1 MHLTLKPL
9 KIVLADDDPDDCIFF
24 KKALEDL
31 KLSTHLTI
39 VNDGEELMNHLSE
52 NSKNLPDILFL
63 DLSMPR
69 KNGLE
74 CLLEIM
80 KDKNL
85 VDISI
90 VILSTSNSKDTISR
104 VFGIGAN
111 VYIHKPGDFAQ
122 LKQVIH
128 HALPIA
134 SEKIFSQSPVKY
146 ILNA

>member
-1 MHLTLKPL
+1 MNSKPL
-9 KIVLADDDPDDCIFF
+9 KILLADDDNDDCHFF

-31 KLSTHLTI
+31 QLPTHLTI
-39 VNDGEELMNHLSE
+39 VHDGEQLMNYLSE
-52 NSKNLPDILFL
+52 NSRNLPDILFL

-74 CLLEIM
+74 CLSEIKM
-80 KDKNL
+80 DKNL
-85 VDISI
+85 KDLSLVM
-90 VILSTSNSKDTISR
+90 LSTSNSKDTINT
-104 VFGIGAN
+104 VFRIGAN

-134 SEKIFSQSPVKY
+134 SEKVFSDSRVKY

>member
-1 MHLTLKPL
+1 MKLNQLN
-9 KIVLADDDPDDCIFF
+9 IVLADDDNDDCIFF

-31 KLSTHLTI
+31 KLTTHLII
-39 VNDGEELMNHLSE
+39 VHDGEELMNYLYV

-63 DLSMPR
+63 DLNMPR

-74 CLLEIM
+74 CLTEIKQNKNM
-80 KDKNL
+80 KDL
-85 VDISI
+85 SL
-90 VILSTSNSKDTISR
+90 VILSTSNSKDTISK
-104 VFGIGAN
+104 VFKIGAN
-111 VYIHKPGDFAQ
+111 VFITKPGDFVQ

-134 SEKIFSQSPVKY
+134 SEKIYSHSPLKY

>member
-1 MHLTLKPL
+1 MNLKPL
-9 KIVLADDDPDDCIFF
+9 KIVLADDDNDDCLFF

-31 KLSTHLTI
+31 KLPTHLTI
-39 VNDGEELMNHLSE
+39 VHDGEELMNYLSE

-74 CLLEIM
+74 CLSEI
-80 KDKNL
+80 KQNKNL
-85 VDISI
+85 KDLSLVM
-90 VILSTSNSKDTISR
+90 LSTSNSKDTISK
-104 VFGIGAN
+104 VFKIGAN

-134 SEKIFSQSPVKY
+134 SEKIFSHSPVKY

>member
-1 MHLTLKPL
+1 MTSKPL
-9 KIVLADDDPDDCIFF
+9 KILLADDDNDDCLFF
-24 KKALEDL
+24 EKALEDL
-31 KLSTHLTI
+31 QLPTHLTI
-39 VNDGEELMNHLSE
+39 VHDGEQLMSYLSE

-63 DLSMPR
+63 DLAMPR

-74 CLLEIM
+74 CLSEIKRDNKL
-80 KDKNL
+80 KDLSL
-85 VDISI
+85 VM
-90 VILSTSNSKDTISR
+90 LSTSNSKDTIST
-104 VFGIGAN
+104 VFRIGAN

-134 SEKIFSQSPVKY
+134 SEKIFSDSRVKY

>member
-1 MHLTLKPL
+1 MNPKQLN
-9 KIVLADDDPDDCIFF
+9 IMLADDDYDDCLFF

-31 KLSTHLTI
+31 NLSTQLTI
-39 VNDGEELMNHLSE
+39 VHDGEELMKYLTV

-69 KNGLE
+69 KNGME
-74 CLLEIM
+74 CLSEI
-80 KDKNL
+80 KQNRNL
-85 VDISI
+85 KDISL
-90 VILSTSNSKDTISR
+90 VMLSTSNSQDTISK
-104 VFGIGAN
+104 VFRIGAN
-111 VYIHKPGDFAQ
+111 IYIHKPGDFTQ

-134 SEKIFSQSPVKY
+134 SESVLSKSPVKY

>member
-1 MHLTLKPL
+1 MNY
-9 KIVLADDDPDDCIFF
+9 
-24 KKALEDL
+24 
-31 KLSTHLTI
+31 LSK
-39 VNDGEELMNHLSE
+39 

-74 CLLEIM
+74 CLTEI
-80 KDKNL
+80 KQNKNL
-85 VDISI
+85 KDLSLVM
-90 VILSTSNSKDTISR
+90 LSTSNSKETIST
-104 VFGIGAN
+104 VFKIGAN

-134 SEKIFSQSPVKY
+134 TEKIFSYSPVKY

>member
-1 MHLTLKPL
+1 MNLKPL
-9 KIVLADDDPDDCIFF
+9 NIVLADDDTDDCIFF

-31 KLSTHLTI
+31 KLPAHLTI
-39 VNDGEELMNHLSE
+39 VHDGEELMNYLSE
-52 NSKNLPDILFL
+52 NSKNLPDIIFL

-74 CLLEIM
+74 CLSEIM
-80 KDKNL
+80 QNKNL
-85 VDISI
+85 RDVSLIM
-90 VILSTSNSKDTISR
+90 LSTSNSKDTISK
-104 VFGIGAN
+104 VFKIGAN
-111 VYIHKPGDFAQ
+111 IYIHKPGDFAQ

-134 SEKIFSQSPVKY
+134 SEKIFSHSPVKY

>member
-1 MHLTLKPL
+1 MNSKPL
-9 KIVLADDDPDDCIFF
+9 KILLADDDNDDCLFF

-31 KLSTHLTI
+31 QLPTHLTI
-39 VNDGEELMNHLSE
+39 VHDGEQLMNYLAGNSE
-52 NSKNLPDILFL
+52 NLPDILFL

-69 KNGLE
+69 KDGLE
-74 CLLEIM
+74 CLSEIKQDEKL
-80 KDKNL
+80 KDLSL
-85 VDISI
+85 VM
-90 VILSTSNSKDTISR
+90 LSTSNSKDTIR
-104 VFGIGAN
+104 NVFRIGAN

-134 SEKIFSQSPVKY
+134 SEKIFSDSRVKY

>member
-1 MHLTLKPL
+1 MTSGLL
-9 KIVLADDDPDDCIFF
+9 KILLADDDYDDCLFF

-31 KLSTHLTI
+31 HLPTHLAI
-39 VNDGEELMNHLSE
+39 VHDGEQLMSYLSA

-69 KNGLE
+69 KDGLE
-74 CLLEIM
+74 CLAEIK
-80 KDKNL
+80 KDKKLKDLSL
-85 VDISI
+85 VM
-90 VILSTSNSKDTISR
+90 LSTSNSKDTINR
-104 VFGIGAN
+104 VFNIGAN
-111 VYIHKPGDFAQ
+111 VYIHKPGDFVQ

-134 SEKIFSQSPVKY
+134 SEKLFSDNRVKY